1 MLPALE
7 LFVVLELVGLAAAP
21 LAALVFGRLPGAG
34 LGFAKVLG
42 LLLVTWL
49 VWMAASLHIA
59 PYSTGL
65 IIGALVLLA
74 VAGALVGLRLRALG
88 ERKDQA
94 KGRRSQRPK
103 RLPPPERSVRR
114 RLFWG
119 SDIVFFVGYALG
131 AL

>member
-49 VWMAASLHIA
+49 IWMTASLHVA

-65 IIGALVLLA
+65 IIGALVLL
-74 VAGALVGLRLRALG
+74 VVVGVLVGLRLRALN
-88 ERKDQA
+88 ERKEQA
-94 KGRRSQRPK
+94 KGLRLQRLK
-103 RLPPPERSVRR
+103 RLALPEDPVRG
-114 RLFWG
+114 RLFW
-119 SDIVFFVGYALG
+119 A
-131 AL
+131 A